1 MTDGFEPVLMLARPR
16 ASARVEMPFDVPDLD
31 APPPPPEVEPA
42 PDAAAIAAAEAA
54 TEAAVREAMLE
65 AARQAGFA
73 DGEAAGRTAEA
84 ASRAAREVAVLE
96 AIALRLAE
104 AGDNIGQAVDAAAT
118 QLAGVLLAALGA
130 ALGAALPVAAE
141 RLTPDS
147 AAWLAGRLAPLLEDG
162 VAVALHVAPGHG
174 EAAAARLANS
184 RLRIAEDTA
193 LAPGAVR
200 AAWRGGGAEFS
211 PEVQRAAIADLLRG
225 FGLSPMTEEK

>member
-54 TEAAVREAMLE
+54 AEAAVREAMLE

-130 ALGAALPVAAE
+130 ALPVAAE

-174 EAAAARLANS
+174 EAAAARLADS

-211 PEVQRAAIADLLRG
+211 PEAQRAAIADLLRG